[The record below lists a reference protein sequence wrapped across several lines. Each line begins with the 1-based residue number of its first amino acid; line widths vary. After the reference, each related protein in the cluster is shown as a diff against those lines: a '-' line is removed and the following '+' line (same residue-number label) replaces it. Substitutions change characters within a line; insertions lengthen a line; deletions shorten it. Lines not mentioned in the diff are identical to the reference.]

1 MQRDVGKRQ
10 RIFCCRRW
18 STFIMA
24 TYQGMEIDDS
34 YQSSV
39 GESGSVSRFFESK
52 CGDTK
57 GATERS
63 EPRVVVKKIN
73 GENFALPEYYRL
85 TKSIGKGAFGFVC
98 AAEVA
103 VPSTEN
109 SCDEVVHI
117 AVKKVPKCLADLRS
131 SKKILRELRIMQHLC
146 AHPNIISLRDAL
158 ITRIHRS
165 APEDLYICTERFPSD
180 LFHLIYSKLKLD
192 ESHHQFLMW
201 QLLCGLKYMHT
212 AGIVHRD
219 LKPSNL
225 LVNNACDLCICDFG
239 LARSLD
245 VENQSLRCGSDV
257 NGSGTHQQNTEMS
270 QNVATRWYR
279 APEILLGSCKY
290 DESVDLWSAGCV
302 LYEIICKRPLF
313 LGKNDVEQILQIF
326 QLNGAPAPNDIMWYA
341 PEEVVLWV
349 GRQEKFAGKS
359 AQEAFGPK
367 CSPMAI
373 DLLSK
378 LLRSNPKE
386 RITLD
391 QAMQHPY
398 LSEYNDPDEA
408 ISCGHR
414 FKFQFN
420 DAEDLNET
428 YMRNA
433 LQVEVL
439 KVHKS
444 SPLSRPASNSP

>member
-1 MQRDVGKRQ
+1 M
-10 RIFCCRRW
+10 
-18 STFIMA
+18 
-24 TYQGMEIDDS
+24 
-34 YQSSV
+34 
-39 GESGSVSRFFESK
+39 
-52 CGDTK
+52 
-57 GATERS
+57 
-63 EPRVVVKKIN
+63 
-73 GENFALPEYYRL
+73 
-85 TKSIGKGAFGFVC
+85 C

-109 SCDEVVHI
+109 SCDKVVHI
-117 AVKKVPKCLADLRS
+117 AVKKVPSCLADLRA

-146 AHPNIISLRDAL
+146 SHPNIISLRDAL

-326 QLNGAPAPNDIMWYA
+326 QLNGTPAPNDIMWYA